1 MTIKTVP
8 VKAADIKEGD
18 WVCFERPE
26 LEMLGTARLVL
37 DVTHFDHRSRLR
49 FGFQFGEY
57 LYTDRHDTFA
67 KLVGG

>member
-1 MTIKTVP
+1 MAITTVP
-8 VKAADIKEGD
+8 IKAVDIKEGD
-18 WVCFERPE
+18 WVCFSETYIAT
-26 LEMLGTARLVL
+26 GTARLVL
-37 DVTHFDHRSRLR
+37 DITPFDHRGRIR